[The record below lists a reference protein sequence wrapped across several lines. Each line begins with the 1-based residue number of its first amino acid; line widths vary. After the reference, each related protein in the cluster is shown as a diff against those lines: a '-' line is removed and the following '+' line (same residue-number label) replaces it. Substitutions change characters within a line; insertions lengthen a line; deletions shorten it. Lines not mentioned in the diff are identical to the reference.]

1 MANESISSR
10 LKAKAAEVSGTSPL
24 TIGRTKM
31 STEQVCS
38 YSELTLREFDWIK
51 YVDKSTGETV
61 EYPVLI
67 FDEAEDGF
75 YCGGMALSDLCKAIQ
90 DDAELRDGLKQEGLK
105 MTFSSTRT
113 KNGNNYVNF
122 TIL

>member
-1 MANESISSR
+1 MANESILSR

-51 YVDKSTGETV
+51 YVDKSTGESV

-75 YCGGMALSDLCKAIQ
+75 YCGGMALSDLCKAFQ
-90 DDAELRDGLKQEGLK
+90 DDAELRDGLKLEGLK

>member
-1 MANESISSR
+1 MANESILSR

-51 YVDKSTGETV
+51 YVDKSTGEFV
-61 EYPVLI
+61 E
-67 FDEAEDGF
+67 D
-75 YCGGMALSDLCKAIQ
+75 DLGA
-90 DDAELRDGLKQEGLK
+90 
-105 MTFSSTRT
+105 
-113 KNGNNYVNF
+113 
-122 TIL
+122 